1 MTGAGLCGSCRH
13 GRRMVSDRGSVFL
26 RCERA
31 RKDPAYPKYPPLP
44 VWNCVG
50 YEEALRAGAE
60 RAPEALGNDPL
71 D

>member
-1 MTGAGLCGSCRH
+1 
-13 GRRMVSDRGSVFL
+13 MVSDRGSVFL

-50 YEEALRAGAE
+50 YEEAPRAGAE
-60 RAPEALGNDPL
+60 RAPEALGKDPL